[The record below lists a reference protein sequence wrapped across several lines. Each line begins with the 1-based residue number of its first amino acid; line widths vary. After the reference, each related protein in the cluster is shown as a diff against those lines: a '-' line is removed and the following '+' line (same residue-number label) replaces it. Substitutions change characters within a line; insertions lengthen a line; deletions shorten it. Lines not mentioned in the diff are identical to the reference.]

1 MIIKIY
7 PQNPNE
13 KSVAQA
19 ADILARDGVII
30 YPTDSVY
37 AFGCSL
43 KSTKAIERIRAITGK
58 TGPDFSIICPD
69 LSVVAAYAKVDNTV
83 FKLLKRN
90 LPGPFTFIL
99 NASGKI
105 PDKFLEKKKT
115 VGIRI
120 PDNGIPIALVEAL
133 GNPMVTASVKD
144 SREEEYTTD
153 PSLIYERYGTL
164 VDAVIDGGYGNH
176 VPTTVVDC
184 TDPDDISILR
194 EGIGNLVYVRNKCLD
209 YLKHKVF
216 EQKYVENVKAS
227 FEIELNLKLQSLD
240 RFDVYD
246 ISERNQMEKLI
257 RDAINSLP
265 KRCRDIFLLSRMEGL
280 KYREISER
288 LGISVNTVECQM
300 GIALKKLRAKLNVT
314 LAA

>member
-105 PDKFLEKKKT
+105 KKRWGYVFRITAFRSRWSKRWAIRWSRPRSKT
-115 VGIRI
+115 AGKRS
-120 PDNGIPIALVEAL
+120 
-133 GNPMVTASVKD
+133 T
-144 SREEEYTTD
+144 R
-153 PSLIYERYGTL
+153 
-164 VDAVIDGGYGNH
+164 
-176 VPTTVVDC
+176 PT
-184 TDPDDISILR
+184 R
-194 EGIGNLVYVRNKCLD
+194 R
-209 YLKHKVF
+209 
-216 EQKYVENVKAS
+216 
-227 FEIELNLKLQSLD
+227 
-240 RFDVYD
+240 
-246 ISERNQMEKLI
+246 
-257 RDAINSLP
+257 
-265 KRCRDIFLLSRMEGL
+265 
-280 KYREISER
+280 
-288 LGISVNTVECQM
+288 
-300 GIALKKLRAKLNVT
+300 
-314 LAA
+314 

>member
-105 PDKFLEKKKT
+105 PTNSWKRKKRWGYVFRITAFRSRWSKRWAIQWSRPRSKT
-115 VGIRI
+115 AGKRS
-120 PDNGIPIALVEAL
+120 
-133 GNPMVTASVKD
+133 T
-144 SREEEYTTD
+144 R
-153 PSLIYERYGTL
+153 
-164 VDAVIDGGYGNH
+164 
-176 VPTTVVDC
+176 PT
-184 TDPDDISILR
+184 R
-194 EGIGNLVYVRNKCLD
+194 R
-209 YLKHKVF
+209 
-216 EQKYVENVKAS
+216 
-227 FEIELNLKLQSLD
+227 
-240 RFDVYD
+240 
-246 ISERNQMEKLI
+246 
-257 RDAINSLP
+257 
-265 KRCRDIFLLSRMEGL
+265 
-280 KYREISER
+280 
-288 LGISVNTVECQM
+288 
-300 GIALKKLRAKLNVT
+300 
-314 LAA
+314 

>member
-43 KSTKAIERIRAITGK
+43 KSTKAIERIRAITGR

-144 SREEEYTTD
+144 SREARPD
-153 PSLIYERYGTL
+153 
-164 VDAVIDGGYGNH
+164 DGGRLHRPGRH
-176 VPTTVVDC
+176 L
-184 TDPDDISILR
+184 DPARRHRQPRLNRQS
-194 EGIGNLVYVRNKCLD
+194 
-209 YLKHKVF
+209 
-216 EQKYVENVKAS
+216 EN
-227 FEIELNLKLQSLD
+227 
-240 RFDVYD
+240 RYD
-246 ISERNQMEKLI
+246 GKIIQ
-257 RDAINSLP
+257 
-265 KRCRDIFLLSRMEGL
+265 
-280 KYREISER
+280 
-288 LGISVNTVECQM
+288 
-300 GIALKKLRAKLNVT
+300 
-314 LAA
+314 

>member
-58 TGPDFSIICPD
+58 TAPTFRSSAD

-99 NASGKI
+99 NASGKFRTNSW
-105 PDKFLEKKKT
+105 KRKT

-194 EGIGNLVYVRNKCLD
+194 EGIGNLV
-209 YLKHKVF
+209 
-216 EQKYVENVKAS
+216 
-227 FEIELNLKLQSLD
+227 
-240 RFDVYD
+240 
-246 ISERNQMEKLI
+246 
-257 RDAINSLP
+257 
-265 KRCRDIFLLSRMEGL
+265 
-280 KYREISER
+280 
-288 LGISVNTVECQM
+288 
-300 GIALKKLRAKLNVT
+300 
-314 LAA
+314 

>member
-133 GNPMVTASVKD
+133 CNPMVTASVKD

-194 EGIGNLVYVRNKCLD
+194 EGIGNLV
-209 YLKHKVF
+209 
-216 EQKYVENVKAS
+216 
-227 FEIELNLKLQSLD
+227 
-240 RFDVYD
+240 
-246 ISERNQMEKLI
+246 
-257 RDAINSLP
+257 
-265 KRCRDIFLLSRMEGL
+265 
-280 KYREISER
+280 
-288 LGISVNTVECQM
+288 
-300 GIALKKLRAKLNVT
+300 
-314 LAA
+314 

>member
-37 AFGCSL
+37 AFGCS
-43 KSTKAIERIRAITGK
+43 
-58 TGPDFSIICPD
+58 
-69 LSVVAAYAKVDNTV
+69 
-83 FKLLKRN
+83 LKRN

-194 EGIGNLVYVRNKCLD
+194 EGIGNLV
-209 YLKHKVF
+209 
-216 EQKYVENVKAS
+216 
-227 FEIELNLKLQSLD
+227 
-240 RFDVYD
+240 
-246 ISERNQMEKLI
+246 
-257 RDAINSLP
+257 
-265 KRCRDIFLLSRMEGL
+265 
-280 KYREISER
+280 
-288 LGISVNTVECQM
+288 
-300 GIALKKLRAKLNVT
+300 
-314 LAA
+314 